1 MKFPDT
7 PRVEYAQNPL
17 AEVICQLR
25 FPRQFAVEGALPV
38 DLQKLLARDFPLVE
52 TRFNFEVAISES
64 EEPSRPTRRTTYDF
78 SSRKRDLTISLAADF
93 VAVTSRE
100 YKNWSAFSTTV
111 RTAWEAVRA
120 TYGVSLITRVGL
132 RYRNIIEREPLELAD
147 VPWNELIRSE
157 LLGFLAS
164 SLDGAALAAE
174 ASTSHLFRI
183 DDGSLALQ
191 SSLVHSNDQ
200 TKSALLIDS
209 DFYLEDTI
217 DGEQNVYMDILSRYN
232 IEAGRLFR
240 WSIKDRLRERLLAST
255 D

>member
-7 PRVEYAQNPL
+7 PRVEYVQNPL

-38 DLQKLLARDFPLVE
+38 DLQKLLAKEFPLAE
-52 TRFNFEVAISES
+52 KRFNVEVALSEN
-64 EEPSRPTRRTTYDF
+64 EELPRPTRRISYDF

-100 YKNWSAFSTTV
+100 YRNWSAFSETI

-120 TYGVSLITRVGL
+120 TYDVNLITRVGL
-132 RYRNIIEREPLELAD
+132 RYRNIIDRDRLKLVD
-147 VPWNELIRSE
+147 VPWTELVKSE

-174 ASTSHLFRI
+174 AGTSHLFRI
-183 DDGSLALQ
+183 DNGSLALN
-191 SSLVHSNDQ
+191 SSLVHSDDR

-209 DFYLEDTI
+209 DFYVEDTI
-217 DGEQNVYMDILSRYN
+217 NGEQNVYMDILSAYN

-240 WSIKDRLRERLLAST
+240 WAIKDRLRERLLAPS